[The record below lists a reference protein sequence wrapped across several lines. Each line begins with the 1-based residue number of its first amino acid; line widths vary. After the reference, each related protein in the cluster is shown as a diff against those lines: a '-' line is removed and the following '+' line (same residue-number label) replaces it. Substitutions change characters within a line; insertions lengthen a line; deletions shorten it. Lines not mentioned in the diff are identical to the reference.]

1 MSYLGIAIYPDK
13 RVQEVTFDRE
23 TGLEAKQK
31 IVEGWIEAVA
41 LSDGSTMYVN
51 EEFSYQFTAEDVNWM
66 ASDIAGVM
74 GRQQF
79 LFNPILGP
87 VVIVGP
93 VDEEGWDTGITE
105 KARKAVERV
114 SREAGGI
121 DA

>member
-1 MSYLGIAIYPDK
+1 MSYQGIAIYPDK